1 MERGLTSHFDK
12 KKTHNKTGS
21 NCSEKWDQNGF
32 KFYREIGQKWTRR
45 NKDKFTT
52 DWLSTILILEMVLLP
67 EKKRGKDLRF
77 FGVKKIDFIS
87 GAHQVIRKISNN
99 IPLFLVES
107 VTLGFYAK
115 SVEAL
120 YIFFKTASNIWCS
133 CGEFS
138 LFSWLVTFCCKC
150 AQRVCLSTLEF
161 GNIFVEEFAKHY
173 WSSIF
178 EGREIMLYAVGNFH
192 YFLCCKYHIAGV
204 IFILCIL
211 REDSFEFSNI
221 TQGGT

>member
-67 EKKRGKDLRF
+67 EKKRGKRF
-77 FGVKKIDFIS
+77 EVFRCKKIDFIS

-150 AQRVCLSTLEF
+150 AQRVCLSPIVIWQYF
-161 GNIFVEEFAKHY
+161 GWQLCKTVLKQYFNNALCSWKFSLFSLLQIPH
-173 WSSIF
+173 S
-178 EGREIMLYAVGNFH
+178 GCDLYSLHPTRRF
-192 YFLCCKYHIAGV
+192 FWI
-204 IFILCIL
+204 
-211 REDSFEFSNI
+211 
-221 TQGGT
+221 